1 MGKLEKGD
9 EQTETGRRQTRAAG
23 KTREPDKCSE
33 QSQGT
38 QIWPKIHAVSRAS
51 HVATAN
57 GATQTGKHHFPLHG
71 CCLAARSLGQ
81 RRERSPR
88 TLNTDFFPLLDD
100 SRQVSSFGLSQ
111 VRKSLPR
118 QERKRCI
125 VGKCFCWEGFLKV
138 VHAHG
143 EQKPRVLLTQVIHD
157 LLFESFICFLAQY
170 VIEPVVCGL
179 FSVLISQNGFQENT
193 ACWDAVHRF
202 FSLCSL
208 ASPAPLPYHT

>member
-9 EQTETGRRQTRAAG
+9 EQTETGRGQTSAGG
-23 KTREPDKCSE
+23 KTREADKCSE
-33 QSQGT
+33 QSKGT

-100 SRQVSSFGLSQ
+100 SRQASSFGLSQ

-125 VGKCFCWEGFLKV
+125 VGKCFWLVGVLKV
-138 VHAHG
+138 ENAQRDH
-143 EQKPRVLLTQVIHD
+143 EPRVLLTQVSHD
-157 LLFESFICFLAQY
+157 
-170 VIEPVVCGL
+170 
-179 FSVLISQNGFQENT
+179 
-193 ACWDAVHRF
+193 
-202 FSLCSL
+202 
-208 ASPAPLPYHT
+208 